1 MEEIARELAKILIP
15 TPVRGWDE
23 GKEQFAERFNMA
35 HEQRRTLVGELLLAA
50 RASVLDDPVLARL
63 SELAAQKQDIQRQIR
78 LIIAYGREFIRP
90 EPYRLRTLA
99 AAAGLSISGARTVY
113 SPEDLAAIATQIGR
127 RDNKGSIFP
136 QSPGKPLTTRASTF
150 DGEQWWVP
158 GGQDPA
164 DQPG

>member
-15 TPVRGWDE
+15 TPVRGRDE
-23 GKEQFAERFNMA
+23 SEEQFAERFNA
-35 HEQRRTLVGELLLAA
+35 VPEQRRTLVGELLLSA

-63 SELAAQKQDIQRQIR
+63 SELATQKQDIQRQMR

-99 AAAGLSISGARTVY
+99 AAAELSISGTRTLY
-113 SPEDLAAIATQIGR
+113 SPTDLAAIATQIGR
-127 RDNKGSIFP
+127 KANKGSVFP
-136 QSPGKPLTTRASTF
+136 QSPEKSLRESMF

-158 GGQDPA
+158 GGD